1 MKKKPYGIYLHDS
14 KWEEKHKGVWKLH
27 RCFDSVEKAIASLKD
42 LCKTP
47 KKERSERYLFLPVRD
62 SSERFI
68 KVNDELINQF
78 LDMGK

>member
-14 KWEEKHKGVWKLH
+14 KWADEHKGAWKLH
-27 RCFDSVEKAIASLKD
+27 RCFPSVEQAISSLKD

-47 KKERSERYLFLPVRD
+47 KKDRSERYLFLPVRD

-68 KVNDELINQF
+68 KVNDELVNQF